1 MLPKFVFIFIS
12 ISVYE
17 IKSYV
22 VYTNNDADIHMKM
35 VHTKHRIVKI
45 SVFLLNRILCW
56 TLWCMRYLQ
65 NSTTFLRKFR
75 ARWISKIFKKVK
87 IMQLDRVRSENQK
100 HMWTTENKW
109 VVWLLQL
116 IEKNNFPCNF
126 VIFQAF
132 LDSLLNSFVFLY
144 FHRDFVYKI
153 SKCTVFFLYTF
164 EVGLVLV
171 IFYTKSIWKYK
182 KTK

>member
-1 MLPKFVFIFIS
+1 MLPKYVFIFIS

-17 IKSYV
+17 TKSYV
-22 VYTNNDADIHMKM
+22 VYKNNDAAIHIQM
-35 VHTKHRIVKI
+35 VRTKHRILEIPFFVR
-45 SVFLLNRILCW
+45 NRIRCW

-87 IMQLDRVRSENQK
+87 IMQLDRVRSENQT
-100 HMWTTENKW
+100 HIWTTENTR

-116 IEKNNFPCNF
+116 IEKNNFPCDF

-144 FHRDFVYKI
+144 FHRDFV
-153 SKCTVFFLYTF
+153 
-164 EVGLVLV
+164 
-171 IFYTKSIWKYK
+171 
-182 KTK
+182 